1 MDGESPTAF
10 RAFQLYRNMRYPRS
24 IKACLKA
31 NGIDERKYSSWA
43 KWSRRFCWKER
54 AEAYDADV
62 SEEIQKSLIAESVE
76 RKRRHI
82 ENLNEFDKLIGER
95 LKTVSRDELDAE
107 LTMDL
112 LERSSHLDSEIVGV
126 KGETSANS
134 LAIRFVEDFKG
145 V

>member
-1 MDGESPTAF
+1 MDGECPTAF
-10 RAFQLYRNMRYPRS
+10 RAFLLYRNMRYPRN
-24 IKACLKA
+24 IKECLRA

-43 KWSRRFCWKER
+43 KWARKFGWKER
-54 AEAYDADV
+54 AEAYDAAV

-82 ENLNEFDKLIGER
+82 EYLNEFDRLIGER
-95 LKTVSRDELDAE
+95 LKTLSPDELDAE

-112 LERSSHLDSEIVGV
+112 LERSSHLDTEIVGV
-126 KGETSANS
+126 KGDNASNS

-145 V
+145 I